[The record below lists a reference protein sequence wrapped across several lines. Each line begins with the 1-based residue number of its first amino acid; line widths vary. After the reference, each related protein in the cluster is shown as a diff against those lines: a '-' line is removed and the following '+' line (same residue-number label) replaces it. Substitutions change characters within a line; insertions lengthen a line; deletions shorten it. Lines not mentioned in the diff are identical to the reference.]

1 MGQKIITTYTRK
13 YVVLNENDNTH
24 QSWWNAVKGEIY
36 GFTSLCQKTRDIKN
50 QLEEEN
56 NFKPKYV
63 GVKK

>member
-36 GFTSLCQKTRDIKN
+36 GFTSLC
-50 QLEEEN
+50 
-56 NFKPKYV
+56 
-63 GVKK
+63 